1 MEEVKFDSKTRVEE
15 VEAEIASLQWT
26 SSWDSIDKPLPSAPK
41 VPWIQTCFTYLAG
54 TLRSLGLNLLVY
66 VLQRFFGY
74 GLNEIPKKAFNRD
87 RTMAMLR
94 VMIHILPFI
103 VAMGEL
109 VINWQGYYIGANING
124 LSYLQFA
131 AKLHEMA
138 MQSSLAVIVFAY
150 LRHVLFNGDA
160 LPIGAMLSGLQLTQP
175 SYLWS
180 MELWG
185 ISFSNIPL
193 RRKLSVM
200 SMIIIAVLLASTV
213 GPSSA
218 ILMIPNLSYWPAGS
232 THVWM
237 NVTAE
242 VLWPSSLDGSTI
254 PASCSQAPNISN
266 ICPSSEWKAISDYL
280 SLANGIL
287 PPAFQG
293 PFSVSPYS
301 VQLTGQGSLRQ
312 LVIQRHIYESQS
324 VPYDQA
330 AAQATTQQ
338 AAVADALSATS
349 SLWDVAMENSN
360 SPFFDQRDAVQSIV
374 ADNYQPYTLASCGA
388 DIIHDETD
396 DRPVAFPIPPGSSL
410 DMLKKADITDTAL
423 PMLAIA
429 HPRLT
434 RSEILETPGSKSDYR
449 VKWVDLPEDPF
460 HGSAIGAVILQPTT
474 NSSQGIL
481 LCNIAAGWGSS
492 SMNMSSSPAAS
503 GTDWASSSIYD
514 PDGILPQA
522 KDYSQK
528 IAESVLTF
536 KYPLFPQ
543 RPINIS
549 TTWAEYLNPQIPSLN
564 TTVINTFMTRKL
576 DRKPD
581 STSANIILAGLF
593 ANGLSRTAFNTRLQG
608 TLRTVFNEKLNATLP
623 DGDFWF
629 SNKGDIFTLDPTQ
642 SETKNFLKLRIDST
656 VEGYAFSMQGLA
668 PKLTAAVLMLYC
680 TLVVAHVLYA
690 AVSGISSTSWDTM
703 TEWVV
708 LAVNSPASVR
718 LRNTCA
724 GVHQMEVF
732 GLEVRILEGGGS
744 GQERRKGEESRG
756 GREGEEDHLGLCFGD
771 VDEGTVRKGKVKE
784 NREYGTSPQ
793 EIVSDNGACDCR
805 YRRPRRCEDWGGKL

>member
-1 MEEVKFDSKTRVEE
+1 MEKVKFDSKTPVNE
-15 VEAEIASLQWT
+15 VEVEIESIQWT
-26 SSWDSIDKPLPSAPK
+26 SSWDSIEKPLPSTPK
-41 VPWIQTCFTYLAG
+41 VPRLQTCLEYLIGA
-54 TLRSLGLNLLVY
+54 LRSLGLNLLVY

-74 GLNEIPKKAFNRD
+74 GLNEIPKKAFHRD
-87 RTMAMLR
+87 RTMALLR
-94 VMIHILPFI
+94 VMIHLLPLF

-109 VINWQGYYIGANING
+109 VINWQGHYIGANING

-131 AKLHEMA
+131 AKMHEMA
-138 MQSSLAVIVFAY
+138 MQSSLAIIVFAY
-150 LRHVLFNGDA
+150 LRHVLFKGDA

-185 ISFSNIPL
+185 IPFSNIPF

-200 SMIIIAVLLASTV
+200 TTIIIALLLASTV

-218 ILMIPNLSYWPAGS
+218 ILMIPNLGYWPAGS
-232 THVWM
+232 THIWM

-242 VLWPSSLDGSTI
+242 ALWPSSLDGSSVPTY
-254 PASCSQAPNISN
+254 CSQAPNVSN

-287 PPAFQG
+287 PSAFRG

-312 LVIQRHIYESQS
+312 LVIQRHIYENQS
-324 VPYDQA
+324 IPYGQA

-338 AAVADALSATS
+338 AVVADALSATS

-360 SPFFDQRDAVQSIV
+360 SLFFDQRDAVQSIV

-388 DIIHDETD
+388 DIIQDKADE
-396 DRPVAFPIPPGSSL
+396 RPVAFPIPPGSSL
-410 DMLKKADITDTAL
+410 DMLNEADITNTAL
-423 PMLAIA
+423 PMLAIT

-434 RSEILETPGSKSDYR
+434 RKEILDTPGPKSDYR

-460 HGSAIGAVILQPTT
+460 NGSAIGAVILQPTT

-481 LCNIAAGWGSS
+481 LCNVAAGWGSS

-514 PDGILPQA
+514 STGTLPQA
-522 KDYSQK
+522 EDYSQR

-536 KYPLFPQ
+536 KLPLFPQ

-549 TTWAEYLNPQIPSLN
+549 TSWAEYLNPQIPTLN
-564 TTVINTFMTRKL
+564 TTVFNTLMARKL

-581 STSANIILAGLF
+581 STSANIILAGLV
-593 ANGLSRTAFNTRLQG
+593 ANGLSRTAFEARLQG
-608 TLRTVFNEKLNATLP
+608 TVRTVFHKGLNATIP
-623 DGDFWF
+623 DSDYWF
-629 SNKGDIFTLDPTQ
+629 SNKGDIFTLDPTPD
-642 SETKNFLKLRIDST
+642 TKNFLKLRVDSA
-656 VEGYAFSMQGLA
+656 VEGYAFSMDGLA
-668 PKLTAAVLMLYC
+668 PKITAAVLLLYC
-680 TLVVAHVLYA
+680 ALVVAHVLYA
-690 AVSGISSTSWDTM
+690 AVSGISSTSWDTI
-703 TEWVV
+703 TEWVL
-708 LAVNSPASVR
+708 LAVNSPTSVR

-724 GVHQMEVF
+724 GVHQMGIF
-732 GLEVRILEGGGS
+732 GRRILEGGS
-744 GQERRKGEESRG
+744 GKMMRGEGRARMIIWDFVLGMLMRR
-756 GREGEEDHLGLCFGD
+756 L
-771 VDEGTVRKGKVKE
+771 
-784 NREYGTSPQ
+784 
-793 EIVSDNGACDCR
+793 
-805 YRRPRRCEDWGGKL
+805 